1 MLLVSNPGC
10 RFVYVSCEVET
21 LARDLKDLAKT
32 GFQARQIEAFDM
44 FPQTD
49 NMEWLVV
56 MTR

>member
-1 MLLVSNPGC
+1 
-10 RFVYVSCEVET
+10 VSCEVET
-21 LARDLKDLAKT
+21 LARDLAELTST
-32 GFQARQIEAFDM
+32 GFQVRQVEPFDM